1 MEKKGVI
8 LLQADPQT
16 INLGAIRPLSP
27 GPGWPPR
34 PGQYHHGPN
43 GLQSHKTSLG
53 LSVTIGSVWIMS
65 GIFLRTHSFPL
76 RSLRVRLFYS
86 DPLALLPL
94 SLPGGRWRTNARAHH
109 RAASRRARVPSLLG
123 RFADDGI
130 AMRAMDMDGAD
141 APALFSGSR
150 ETVWAALPARPAALR
165 RNPALRAGS
174 STSFQPQRLL
184 FKAVK

>member
-1 MEKKGVI
+1 MSVNCSCHADNGRCLTAARSI
-8 LLQADPQT
+8 RCANQAC
-16 INLGAIRPLSP
+16 
-27 GPGWPPR
+27 
-34 PGQYHHGPN
+34 
-43 GLQSHKTSLG
+43 SLG

-109 RAASRRARVPSLLG
+109 RPASRRARVPSLLG

-174 STSFQPQRLL
+174 STLFQPQRLL
-184 FKAVK
+184 FKAVTITTLCA